1 MKQNSLRLA
10 IKTIPYALSFK
21 SSVISAAILT
31 VLGLGMLIFGALTQ
45 TPSIL
50 SVWFMIIPSIYVIQ
64 MLYSIYGLSSLAMSS
79 AHRKSM
85 LTKVPAVL
93 YTLFMM
99 AAYLLL
105 VLADAI
111 LLHLAPADENS
122 FTISLLIGFVV
133 MFVLTIYVSFS
144 FRYFIV
150 SLIMLFIIGGSMGAF
165 TSITIEEG
173 FTFATV
179 PLPFAAVAALGIVVV
194 LLCGG
199 IFYMIS
205 LLLYKRSVSD
215 RIYAAQL
222 KKAGHA

>member
-1 MKQNSLRLA
+1 
-10 IKTIPYALSFK
+10 
-21 SSVISAAILT
+21 
-31 VLGLGMLIFGALTQ
+31 
-45 TPSIL
+45 
-50 SVWFMIIPSIYVIQ
+50 
-64 MLYSIYGLSSLAMSS
+64 
-79 AHRKSM
+79 M
-85 LTKVPAVL
+85 LTKGPAVL

-122 FTISLLIGFVV
+122 FSISLLIGFVV